1 MIFLLPCWK
10 EDLSF
15 KFEPDT
21 YSSREALPILHGA
34 YSWVLL
40 YRMFAYIKCLSIIDY
55 LFYSK
60 PEIQLKHKFCY
71 VGLSYKTAYTS
82 VIVLC
87 KASFKSVLCLLCKFL
102 WYLWCRC
109 LMPFKISLHIKCSIE
124 NYGPQTLVALVL
136 MRDCVIKRIGYSG

>member
-1 MIFLLPCWK
+1 MIFLLLWWK
-10 EDLSF
+10 EALTF

-21 YSSREALPILHGA
+21 YSSREALPSLHGA
-34 YSWVLL
+34 YAWVLS

-55 LFYSK
+55 LSYPN
-60 PEIQLKHKFCY
+60 PEIQLKCKICY
-71 VGLSYKTAYTS
+71 AGLSYKTAYTS

-102 WYLWCRC
+102 WNLWCRC

-124 NYGPQTLVALVL
+124 NDGPQTLVALVF
-136 MRDCVIKRIGYSG
+136 